1 MPRALDYC
9 RAYLVQTQPQPTS
22 SHLEE
27 PPRNTPPPL
36 PPPPLSPS
44 LPTLVKP
51 IASRKMLPLML
62 ANNPTPWPTYPPA
75 PIPSYPTLLPSHQS
89 LFRAV
94 RVEEEDDENSA
105 EISVTDDTI
114 INVVEPSTSIT
125 PKPNSPEP
133 NKEDDKGNKVV
144 LDIACCDGPVRF
156 HRVLNANYG
165 LNKSEGEMPVMM
177 DKPEL
182 DEDDMEEDEKR
193 HQEERAATNSK
204 DPEPVYKC
212 LYCNHTFKSHYCYQK
227 HTRRHINPVTFDLA
241 KLADKLKAELVR
253 EVKLLDMNVQY
264 YPCKTCGCKFPSYYF
279 VHKHRRMCHPN
290 EVEQENKEAAAAA
303 AAGKTIEE
311 KVLVATVTE

>member
-9 RAYLVQTQPQPTS
+9 RAFLVQNQVSQPV
-22 SHLEE
+22 HLEE
-27 PPRNTPPPL
+27 PRVSPPLL
-36 PPPPLSPS
+36 PPPPPSPPM
-44 LPTLVKP
+44 PTLVKP
-51 IASRKMLPLML
+51 IASRKMLPML
-62 ANNPTPWPTYPPA
+62 SHPTQSWPSFPPSA
-75 PIPSYPTLLPSHQS
+75 PVPSFPTIFPSHPS

-94 RVEEEDDENSA
+94 RPEEEDENSAA
-105 EISVTDDTI
+105 EISVTDDPI

-125 PKPNSPEP
+125 PKPTLLGLE
-133 NKEDDKGNKVV
+133 EDKGSKVV
-144 LDIACCDGPVRF
+144 LDVACCDGPVRF

-165 LNKSEGEMPVMM
+165 LGIDDLVTPA
-177 DKPEL
+177 DKPIET
-182 DEDDMEEDEKR
+182 DEDDAEEDEAR
-193 HQEERAATNSK
+193 HREEQAATNSK

-303 AAGKTIEE
+303 AGKSSETPASP
-311 KVLVATVTE
+311 VAAAVSGVNE